1 MDIVAIMGPT
11 ASGKS
16 HLALTLAQKYKGEIV
31 NFDSMQVYTGLDILT
46 ACPSKQEKSLALHH
60 LYQFQDV
67 ATPLNAAAWAT
78 LAAEKITEIHQK
90 GHLPILVGGTG
101 FYLKTLMQGISPIP
115 DIDEN
120 IVQKLTLRAEDEGM
134 VSLYTELQKK
144 DAPLAQILKPNDK
157 QRIIRALS
165 VFEATKKPL
174 SLWQKEPM
182 QPYIKEAKW
191 KIIGLLPE
199 REALYERCDKR
210 FDHMIKNG
218 GLEEAKQLHEGELSY
233 DLPALRAVGIRQLLA
248 YYDKEWDLETAIIKG
263 KTATRNYA
271 KRQMTWLRNQL
282 KDSLVF
288 SDFGHNINGDIH
300 L

>member
-1 MDIVAIMGPT
+1 MKIIAIMGPT

-16 HLALTLAQKYKGEIV
+16 HLALELAQKYNGEIV
-31 NFDSMQVYTGLDILT
+31 NFDSMQVYKGLDIIT
-46 ACPSKQEKSLALHH
+46 ACPSLEEKQKAPHH

-67 ATPLNAAAWAT
+67 ANPLNSAHWAA
-78 LAAEKITEIHQK
+78 LAAEKITEIHQQNR
-90 GHLPILVGGTG
+90 LAILVGGTG

-115 DIDEN
+115 DIPEDY
-120 IVQKLTLRAEDEGM
+120 VQKLTQRAEDEGM
-134 VSLYTELQKK
+134 AILHAMLQDC
-144 DAPLAQILKPNDK
+144 DAPLAKILKPNDK

-182 QPYIKEAKW
+182 QPYILAAQW
-191 KIIGLLPE
+191 QVIGLLPD
-199 REALYERCDKR
+199 RKALYQRCDMR
-210 FDHMIKNG
+210 FDDMIKNG
-218 GLEEAKQLHEGELSY
+218 GLDEALALHKRNLSY

-248 YYDKEWDLETAIIKG
+248 YFDKEWDLETAIDKG

-282 KDSLVF
+282 KNSLVF

-300 L
+300 I